1 MTISERQTAIYN
13 KLIESY
19 TGPWIGVRHIFAFLG
34 FLGFVN
40 VYAMRVNLSVAIVA
54 MVNDTSSSNS
64 TNNTGNYSINYLN
77 SIQNNQNCF
86 NNVRIVYW
94 KHALKWEEGAWKIVL
109 VLL

>member
-1 MTISERQTAIYN
+1 MTVSERQTAIYN

-64 TNNTGNYSINYLN
+64 TNNTGTKFSLYS
-77 SIQNNQNCF
+77 
-86 NNVRIVYW
+86 
-94 KHALKWEEGAWKIVL
+94 K
-109 VLL
+109 